1 MQPYREYRPTAA
13 LRPYVD
19 CYWTSDL
26 AADGSPLRILPDGSI
41 DFLWSTDGS
50 GVSGKVVGTMT
61 RAALF
66 SPVGLVRIT
75 AVRFRPGGAAPFL
88 LYPANEVTDH
98 ERPLIEPCVEDGLAA
113 AADGSARVRILEAD
127 LLARLPEARTPE
139 ARTAQAARLL
149 ARGST
154 VAETAEAVDVSRQY
168 LNRLFLR
175 ETGVGPKL
183 FARVMR
189 LQRLRAVRRTGAD
202 WATAA
207 LATGYSDQAHLIRE
221 CRELTGV
228 RPPQLR

>member
-1 MQPYREYRPTAA
+1 MQPYREYRPTLV

-19 CYWTSDL
+19 CFWTSDI

-41 DFLWSTDGS
+41 DFLWSTDDS
-50 GVSGKVVGTMT
+50 GVTGKVVGTMT

-75 AVRFRPGGAAPFL
+75 AARFRPGGAAPFL
-88 LYPANEVTDH
+88 RYPANEVTDH
-98 ERPLIEPCVEDGLAA
+98 EHPLIEPRLEDGLAA
-113 AADGSARVRILEAD
+113 AANGSARVRLLQAH
-127 LLARLPEARTPE
+127 LLARLPEVRTPE
-139 ARTAQAARLL
+139 TRTAQAARLL

-154 VAETAEAVDVSRQY
+154 VSETAQAVELSRQY

-175 ETGVGPKL
+175 ETGISPKL

-207 LATGYSDQAHLIRE
+207 LETGYSDQAHLIRE

-228 RPPQLR
+228 RPTHLG